1 MSPLPAASVPLRG
14 SRSVQAV
21 RTRVNFIKGMDRIVT
36 IAKLVA
42 QTLAA
47 LAGVSRSDWLSS
59 LSETRGKD
67 VILGVADRRLDK
79 CGPAA

>member
-21 RTRVNFIKGMDRIVT
+21 RTRINFIKGMDRIVT

-47 LAGVSRSDWLSS
+47 AAGVSGSDRLSD
-59 LSETRGKD
+59 LSETRARTSFAPSR
-67 VILGVADRRLDK
+67 I
-79 CGPAA
+79 AASKGGSAA